1 MALRKVTFNDSPVR
15 AADHGALFAGIISDG
30 IVNGCNMSV
39 SNGEVSFGAGYF
51 IVAGRLIENNS
62 DDFSINVRGNNIAQ
76 IVLALDISDDDAD
89 INEMLDVRGAA
100 DINSLAPLTKT
111 DINDGRHYEY
121 EFEIAVINVT
131 NNTIVRQMPLAS
143 RPIRVLDS
151 IPESWSTY
159 PDGIYLIKE
168 S

>member
-30 IVNGCNMSV
+30 IINGCDISFNNGIV
-39 SNGEVSFGAGYF
+39 SIGSGFF

-62 DDFSINVRGNNIAQ
+62 VLTKNVSGNNIVQ
-76 IVLALDISDDDAD
+76 LVLALDISDDDTD
-89 INEMLDVRGAA
+89 INDMIEIRGAT
-100 DINSLAPLTKT
+100 DINSLTPLVKT
-111 DINDGRHYEY
+111 DINDGLHYTY
-121 EFEIAVINVT
+121 EFEIAVVNTT
-131 NNTIVRQMPLAS
+131 NTTIIRKMPLAS
-143 RPIRVLDS
+143 RPIHVLES
-151 IPESWSTY
+151 IPASWSTY